1 MINVYWLEQNETN
14 VPAAND
20 WLSQAEAIRL
30 NSMKFE
36 KRRAEW
42 RLGRWT
48 AKRVVAACLNL
59 PDRREVLARIEIRSA
74 PSGAPKVQ
82 VLNKPAP
89 IAISLSHRLGTAV
102 CAAAPECRA
111 LGCDLETFEPGIE
124 AFIPDYCTVEERA
137 LVAGART
144 TDRLRLWALLWS
156 AKESGLKA
164 LETGLQTDPRCATVS
179 LVQAPSRLREEAPT
193 SSSHAFSGLNEW
205 CQLQV
210 AVRGRVFV
218 GWWKQ
223 EGKFLRTMVADPPPF
238 QPIPL
243 VSPPF
248 LVKTLSFPVNPSASA
263 GIFVD
268 SK

>member
-1 MINVYWLEQNETN
+1 VINVYWLEQNETN
-14 VPAAND
+14 LPVAND
-20 WLSQAEAIRL
+20 WLCQAEALRL

-36 KRRAEW
+36 KRRTEW

-48 AKRVVAACLNL
+48 AKRVVAACVNL
-59 PDRREVLARIEIRSA
+59 PDRREILARIEIQSA

-82 VLNKPAP
+82 VLDKPAR

-102 CAAAPECRA
+102 CVAALECCA

-137 LVAGART
+137 LVARAPAP
-144 TDRLRLWALLWS
+144 DRLRLWALLLS

-164 LETGLQTDPRCATVS
+164 LETGLQLDPRCATVS
-179 LVQAPSRLREEAPT
+179 LVQAPPREQAPLGNPT
-193 SSSHAFSGLNEW
+193 STLCAFSGLNEW
-205 CQLQV
+205 RQLQV
-210 AVRGRVFV
+210 AADGRVFF

-223 EGKFLRTMVADPPPF
+223 EGGLLRTMVADPPPF

-243 VSPPF
+243 GSPTSSSRHFSVVPN
-248 LVKTLSFPVNPSASA
+248 VAAEP
-263 GIFVD
+263 
-268 SK
+268 